1 MNNSYNGKWMTERL
15 EKYPNTKSSQMSLC
29 TSESNCPQQESIP
42 FNFISAAEH
51 TCLK

>member
-1 MNNSYNGKWMTERL
+1 MKNSYNGNWMTERL
-15 EKYPNTKSSQMSLC
+15 EKYPNTKTSQMSLS